1 MAWKFCYIILNV
13 SQINLPAEEETPMKT
28 HTHYSDAEAFITRDG
43 STIRELMHPDHHAVR
58 AQSFAEAIVAAG
70 ATTELHLHRRTEEIY
85 HITQGTGRMR
95 LGAKWFDVGAGDT
108 IVIKPAT
115 PHCITNIGND
125 ELKILCASSPA
136 YSHEDTDLL

>member
-1 MAWKFCYIILNV
+1 MYF
-13 SQINLPAEEETPMKT
+13 MKT
-28 HTHYSDAEAFITRDG
+28 HTHYSDAEAFITKDG

-85 HITQGTGRMR
+85 HITQGVGRMR
-95 LGAKWFDVGAGDT
+95 LGTESLNVSVGDT
-108 IVIKPAT
+108 IVIEPGT
-115 PHCITNIGND
+115 PHCITNTGRD

-136 YSHEDTDLL
+136 YSHDDTELL

>member
-1 MAWKFCYIILNV
+1 
-13 SQINLPAEEETPMKT
+13 MKT
-28 HTHYSDAEAFITRDG
+28 HTHYSDAEAFITKDG

-58 AQSFAEAIVAAG
+58 AQSFAEAIVEVG

-95 LGAKWFDVGAGDT
+95 LGTESLNVSAGDT
-108 IVIKPAT
+108 IVIEPGT
-115 PHCITNIGND
+115 PHCITNTGRN

-136 YSHEDTDLL
+136 YSHDDTELL